1 MNKQYYIQD
10 TERRKT
16 KYVFSD
22 CWNHLTM
29 LRRNLIIEHLV
40 LASALYT
47 ELPGNFIVYDSQ
59 TGT

>member
-10 TERRKT
+10 TEIRKT

-40 LASALYT
+40 LASA
-47 ELPGNFIVYDSQ
+47 NV
-59 TGT
+59 